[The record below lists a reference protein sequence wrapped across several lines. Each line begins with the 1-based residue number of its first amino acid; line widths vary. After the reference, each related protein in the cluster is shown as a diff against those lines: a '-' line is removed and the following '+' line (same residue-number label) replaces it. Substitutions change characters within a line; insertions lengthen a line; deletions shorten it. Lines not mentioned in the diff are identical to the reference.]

1 MNVQWVRDTLA
12 ALAPHT
18 YMNYA
23 AEDKA
28 DRVDA
33 AFGPNVDR
41 LRDIKRQYDPDNLF
55 RLNLN
60 IPPS

>member
-1 MNVQWVRDTLA
+1 
-12 ALAPHT
+12 
-18 YMNYA
+18 MNYA
-23 AEDKA
+23 AEDEA

-33 AFGPNVDR
+33 AYGPNVDR
-41 LRDIKRQYDPDNLF
+41 LRDVKRRYDPDNLF